1 MAEIGSRAKGYAYLF
16 DTQAKL
22 CQVLATKAAI
32 SVGIRQ
38 AYQEGNRQ
46 VLAEQVDGLQQLRI
60 DLESFYQALSYQW
73 MVEKKVF
80 GLDTVD
86 IRLGGLDARIRRAIQ
101 RLQAYLNNEVP
112 KLDELEVPI
121 LLTMTSIRTRD
132 LLRQLPTNGRL
143 LRRLQPSIQPSDVR
157 ARKGSIFMQMLI
169 GNPDFL
175 CFYRRYIGCYIHL

>member
-1 MAEIGSRAKGYAYLF
+1 M
-16 DTQAKL
+16 

-32 SVGIRQ
+32 SAGIRQ

-86 IRLGGLDARIRRAIQ
+86 IRLGDWMPAFAEQSSGC
-101 RLQAYLNNEVP
+101 
-112 KLDELEVPI
+112 KPI
-121 LLTMTSIRTRD
+121 
-132 LLRQLPTNGRL
+132 
-143 LRRLQPSIQPSDVR
+143 
-157 ARKGSIFMQMLI
+157 
-169 GNPDFL
+169 
-175 CFYRRYIGCYIHL
+175 

>member
-1 MAEIGSRAKGYAYLF
+1 MGSRAKGYAYLF

-32 SVGIRQ
+32 SAGIRQ

-101 RLQAYLNNEVP
+101 RLQSYLNNEVP

-121 LLTMTSIRTRD
+121 LPYD
-132 LLRQLPTNGRL
+132 DFHQ
-143 LRRLQPSIQPSDVR
+143 D
-157 ARKGSIFMQMLI
+157 KGFCATTANQWQIIATASTI
-169 GNPDFL
+169 
-175 CFYRRYIGCYIHL
+175 YTT

>member
-1 MAEIGSRAKGYAYLF
+1 
-16 DTQAKL
+16 
-22 CQVLATKAAI
+22 
-32 SVGIRQ
+32 GIRQ

-112 KLDELEVPI
+112 KLDELEV
-121 LLTMTSIRTRD
+121 
-132 LLRQLPTNGRL
+132 
-143 LRRLQPSIQPSDVR
+143 
-157 ARKGSIFMQMLI
+157 
-169 GNPDFL
+169 
-175 CFYRRYIGCYIHL
+175 

>member
-1 MAEIGSRAKGYAYLF
+1 
-16 DTQAKL
+16 
-22 CQVLATKAAI
+22 
-32 SVGIRQ
+32 
-38 AYQEGNRQ
+38 EGNRQ

-121 LLTMTSIRTRD
+121 L
-132 LLRQLPTNGRL
+132 P
-143 LRRLQPSIQPSDVR
+143 
-157 ARKGSIFMQMLI
+157 
-169 GNPDFL
+169 
-175 CFYRRYIGCYIHL
+175 Y

>member
-101 RLQAYLNNEVP
+101 RLQAYLNNEVL

-121 LLTMTSIRTRD
+121 LPYD
-132 LLRQLPTNGRL
+132 DFYQ
-143 LRRLQPSIQPSDVR
+143 D
-157 ARKGSIFMQMLI
+157 KGFIATTANQWQIIATASTI
-169 GNPDFL
+169 
-175 CFYRRYIGCYIHL
+175 YTT

>member
-46 VLAEQVDGLQQLRI
+46 VLAEQDGLQQLRI

-121 LLTMTSIRTRD
+121 LPYD
-132 LLRQLPTNGRL
+132 DFHQ
-143 LRRLQPSIQPSDVR
+143 D
-157 ARKGSIFMQMLI
+157 KGFIATTANQWQIIATASTI
-169 GNPDFL
+169 
-175 CFYRRYIGCYIHL
+175 YTT